1 MGLPCQRQA
10 LDAKTWPERKT
21 CQIGGKHYEPL
32 VPREKYIQSW
42 VETKISWHHLPPLRK
57 EPGRLSL
64 AWWTISLGTENQIIT
79 WKKLINCLFKI
90 NFFFIL
96 FDKFPENLGDV
107 SDEQGERFPL
117 DIKVMEERYQGGWGI
132 HIMADYC

>member
-1 MGLPCQRQA
+1 MSRDKDFLASITTIEKRAWQA
-10 LDAKTWPERKT
+10 FV
-21 CQIGGKHYEPL
+21 G
-32 VPREKYIQSW
+32 VVSNF
-42 VETKISWHHLPPLRK
+42 
-57 EPGRLSL
+57 
-64 AWWTISLGTENQIIT
+64 LGNRNQIIT

-107 SDEQGERFPL
+107 SGEQGERFPL